1 MLSKHEAGKLFTRI
15 IAINKIILVLFL
27 LGFAYFN
34 HVTDHIC
41 ENPKE
46 FMVESIGLGLSAA
59 VPMAFMAFKRGQPSS
74 SIISLSLL
82 AFLFLFFY
90 NFVAEM
96 SGEHSSEPNKLEHIK
111 SSKPFKIVAGIIL
124 GIIGLI
130 LAYLA
135 FIVRDTV
142 PGALLEAVLFSVP
155 TAVTMTFIAKHHD
168 KEKLKGVFIKNFLI
182 FFIGY
187 FVLQWGGFNK
197 HVFAKPKCL

>member
-90 NFVAEM
+90 KRTYFAQ
-96 SGEHSSEPNKLEHIK
+96 
-111 SSKPFKIVAGIIL
+111 
-124 GIIGLI
+124 
-130 LAYLA
+130 
-135 FIVRDTV
+135 
-142 PGALLEAVLFSVP
+142 
-155 TAVTMTFIAKHHD
+155 
-168 KEKLKGVFIKNFLI
+168 VFH
-182 FFIGY
+182 
-187 FVLQWGGFNK
+187 Q
-197 HVFAKPKCL
+197 